1 MPATLKLTAKGQIT
15 LKKEFLQ
22 HLGAGIGSVLNVEK
36 LPDSGLKISTA
47 QPEKNVSFADF
58 AGIFD
63 NPAGRRFS
71 IGEINEAIA
80 EAYAEA
86 GMQGL
91 DK

>member
-36 LPDSGLKISTA
+36 LPDGGLKISA
-47 QPEKNVSFADF
+47 KKPEKTVSFADF

-63 NPAGRRFS
+63 NPTGRAFS
-71 IGEINEAIA
+71 IGEINEAVA
-80 EAYAEA
+80 KAYAEA

>member
-22 HLGAGIGSVLNVEK
+22 HLGADIGSVLNVEK
-36 LPDSGLKISTA
+36 LPDGGLKISA
-47 QPEKNVSFADF
+47 VQPENPVSFADF
-58 AGIFD
+58 AGIFG
-63 NPAGRRFS
+63 NPSGRKFS
-71 IGEINEAIA
+71 IDEINETIA

-91 DK
+91 EK